1 MSRTRLAVLAAT
13 ISCGLLLAAA
23 GPAAAQSRSLSK
35 VVPVAGT
42 AENGK
47 KLRGTFTIDRFVNRN
62 GQARAIGTL
71 KGRLMG
77 RSVIRR
83 NVAMPVQVAN
93 ATGAKSAQIPPLPN
107 ACTILNLTIQP
118 INLNLLGLSVRTS
131 RIDLRID
138 AVRGPG
144 NLLGNLLCG
153 LTGILDPTALGGAT
167 AGQLASILNAILQFV
182 PRTA

>member
-13 ISCGLLLAAA
+13 ISCGLMLGA
-23 GPAAAQSRSLSK
+23 GPAAAQADSLTK
-35 VVPVAGT
+35 VVPMSGT

-47 KLRGTFTIDRFVNRN
+47 KFRGTYTIQRFANRN
-62 GQARAIGTL
+62 GQVRAIGTL
-71 KGRLMG
+71 KGRLRG
-77 RSVIRR
+77 RDVTRR
-83 NVAMPVQVAN
+83 NVAMPVSLGQA
-93 ATGAKSAQIPPLPN
+93 GAKSAQLPPLPN
-107 ACTILNLTIQP
+107 ACTILNLSIRP

-153 LTGILDPTALGGAT
+153 LTGILDPPALGGAT
-167 AGQLASILNAILQFV
+167 GGQLASILNAILQFI

>member
-23 GPAAAQSRSLSK
+23 GPAAAQSGSLSK

-77 RSVIRR
+77 RSVTRR
-83 NVAMPVQVAN
+83 NVGMPVQVAN

-107 ACTILNLTIQP
+107 ACTILNLTIRR
-118 INLNLLGLSVRTS
+118 STS
-131 RIDLRID
+131 TCS
-138 AVRGPG
+138 A
-144 NLLGNLLCG
+144 
-153 LTGILDPTALGGAT
+153 
-167 AGQLASILNAILQFV
+167 
-182 PRTA
+182 

>member
-1 MSRTRLAVLAAT
+1 
-13 ISCGLLLAAA
+13 
-23 GPAAAQSRSLSK
+23 
-35 VVPVAGT
+35 
-42 AENGK
+42 
-47 KLRGTFTIDRFVNRN
+47 
-62 GQARAIGTL
+62 
-71 KGRLMG
+71 MG
-77 RSVIRR
+77 GSVTRR
-83 NVAMPVQVAN
+83 NVSMPVQVAN